1 MGKLFNSYQTGINLD
16 FLHKYCIDNGQM
28 RLMKRGALFQQV
40 DMPSFHIGYVEAG
53 CFKYTVHNNVN
64 KKDYITG
71 FAFSGEF
78 VADYPNCLYGKTAKV
93 QIESVA
99 DSKVYIVDGVAV
111 LHLLTES
118 AERMLCGMKI
128 MEGLFEQIYSNYID
142 LYSLD
147 AHGRYEC
154 LMKRCH
160 QVVQQLSLK
169 DIASYLRLH
178 PNTISKIRHNIT
190 FGKQ

>member
-1 MGKLFNSYQTGINLD
+1 
-16 FLHKYCIDNGQM
+16 
-28 RLMKRGALFQQV
+28 
-40 DMPSFHIGYVEAG
+40 MPSNHIGYIQTG
-53 CFKYTVHNNVN
+53 CLKYTVHNNVDE
-64 KKDYITG
+64 KDYITG

-78 VADYPNCLYGKTAKV
+78 VADYPNCLYGKTSKV
-93 QIESVA
+93 QIESVT

-111 LHLLTES
+111 LRLLTES

-128 MEGLFEQIYSNYID
+128 MEGIFEQIYSNYID
-142 LYSLD
+142 LYILD

-154 LMKRCH
+154 LMKRCP
-160 QVVQQLSLK
+160 QIVQQLSLK